1 MKSLR
6 RVHGNGMKELQKLF
20 NMDSF
25 VLFLS
30 GQHHAAVI
38 TSCHNKE
45 TFWRYGNEQS
55 NNHFIY
61 ADVC

>member
-1 MKSLR
+1 
-6 RVHGNGMKELQKLF
+6 MKELQKLS

-45 TFWRYGNEQS
+45 ALWRYGNEQS